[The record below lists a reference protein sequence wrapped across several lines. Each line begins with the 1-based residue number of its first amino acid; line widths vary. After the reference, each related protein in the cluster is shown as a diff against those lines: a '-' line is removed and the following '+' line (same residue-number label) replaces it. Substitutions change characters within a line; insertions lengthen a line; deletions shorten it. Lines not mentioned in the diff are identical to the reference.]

1 MFTIKEILKPSS
13 RITEIRLE
21 TWVKRGWVSPAQ
33 SKNGYLFSELDVA
46 RCELI
51 RQFRDDLEID
61 SETIPMLLSL
71 IDQIHGLRRELR
83 TVMKAIENQ
92 PQNIRRQILETL
104 KEQKNQHGG

>member
-1 MFTIKEILKPSS
+1 MFTFKEVIKPSLGV
-13 RITEIRLE
+13 TEIRLE

-61 SETIPMLLSL
+61 SETIPVLLSL
-71 IDQIHGLRRELR
+71 IDQLHGLRRELR
-83 TVMKAIENQ
+83 TVMKAIDNQ
-92 PQNIRRQILETL
+92 PQDIRNQILKTL
-104 KEQKNQHGG
+104 KEQKYRLQD